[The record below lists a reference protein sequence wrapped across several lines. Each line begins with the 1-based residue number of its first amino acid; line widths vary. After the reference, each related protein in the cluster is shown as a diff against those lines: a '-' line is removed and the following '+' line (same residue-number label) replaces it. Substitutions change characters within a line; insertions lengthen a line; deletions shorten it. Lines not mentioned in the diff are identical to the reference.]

1 MQHFTQVI
9 DGIDGSRAEL
19 VGYVIDNSP
28 EMDPDRRRPA
38 ILIIPGGGYAI
49 GSDRESEPVALQFLA
64 AGYQA
69 FVLKYSCVP
78 SRYPVALLEMAEAMS
93 MIRGHADEWHVDAG
107 RVAAIGFSAGGH
119 LAANLTTVSSDAELR
134 DAGYDPAAV
143 RPDALLLCYP
153 VITSGRFAHRGS
165 FDNLLGDGK
174 DDASLLELLSIEKH
188 VDATMPPVFIWH
200 TITDQAVPV
209 ENSLLMIHAC
219 RDAGVSVEAH
229 LFPQAG
235 MDCHSPPWTPHVPVR
250 RARATST
257 TSCRPCRSGRGS
269 PSTGSAA
276 RSTRGKG
283 CCRRFTGP
291 FAHIPRLC
299 LGCAPSPCVG
309 YCVTVRGYR
318 HCACPH
324 AQ

>member
-69 FVLKYSCVP
+69 FVQKYSCVP

-188 VDATMPPVFIWH
+188 VDATMPPVFI
-200 TITDQAVPV
+200 
-209 ENSLLMIHAC
+209 
-219 RDAGVSVEAH
+219 
-229 LFPQAG
+229 
-235 MDCHSPPWTPHVPVR
+235 
-250 RARATST
+250 
-257 TSCRPCRSGRGS
+257 
-269 PSTGSAA
+269 
-276 RSTRGKG
+276 
-283 CCRRFTGP
+283 
-291 FAHIPRLC
+291 
-299 LGCAPSPCVG
+299 
-309 YCVTVRGYR
+309 
-318 HCACPH
+318 
-324 AQ
+324 

>member
-69 FVLKYSCVP
+69 FVLKYSCAP

-134 DAGYDPAAV
+134 DAGYDPAAM

-209 ENSLLMIHAC
+209 ENSLLMIQAC
-219 RDAGVSVEAH
+219 RDAGVSIEAH
-229 LFPQAG
+229 LFPQGGHGLSLATV
-235 MDCHSPPWTPHVPVR
+235 DT
-250 RARATST
+250 ARA
-257 TSCRPCRSGRGS
+257 GS
-269 PSTGSAA
+269 PGEGDLNNVVPAVQ
-276 RSTRGKG
+276 
-283 CCRRFTGP
+283 
-291 FAHIPRLC
+291 IWPRLAFDW
-299 LGCAPSPCVG
+299 LRR
-309 YCVTVRGYR
+309 TFDVR
-318 HCACPH
+318 
-324 AQ
+324 

>member
-1 MQHFTQVI
+1 
-9 DGIDGSRAEL
+9 
-19 VGYVIDNSP
+19 
-28 EMDPDRRRPA
+28 
-38 ILIIPGGGYAI
+38 
-49 GSDRESEPVALQFLA
+49 
-64 AGYQA
+64 
-69 FVLKYSCVP
+69 
-78 SRYPVALLEMAEAMS
+78 

-209 ENSLLMIHAC
+209 ENSLLMIQAC

-229 LFPQAG
+229 LFPQGGHGLSLATV
-235 MDCHSPPWTPHVPVR
+235 DT
-250 RARATST
+250 ARA
-257 TSCRPCRSGRGS
+257 GS
-269 PSTGSAA
+269 PGEGDLDNVVPAVQ
-276 RSTRGKG
+276 
-283 CCRRFTGP
+283 
-291 FAHIPRLC
+291 IWPRLAFDW
-299 LGCAPSPCVG
+299 LRRTFDA
-309 YCVTVRGYR
+309 R
-318 HCACPH
+318 
-324 AQ
+324 

>member
-19 VGYVIDNSP
+19 VGYVIDNSL

-69 FVLKYSCVP
+69 FVLKYSCAP
-78 SRYPVALLEMAEAMS
+78 SRYPV
-93 MIRGHADEWHVDAG
+93 
-107 RVAAIGFSAGGH
+107 
-119 LAANLTTVSSDAELR
+119 AANLTTVSSDAELR

-209 ENSLLMIHAC
+209 ENSLLMIQAC
-219 RDAGVSVEAH
+219 RLAGV
-229 LFPQAG
+229 
-235 MDCHSPPWTPHVPVR
+235 
-250 RARATST
+250 

-309 YCVTVRGYR
+309 YCVASDALHPVPSSPSLLVPPRV
-318 HCACPH
+318 
-324 AQ
+324 

>member
-1 MQHFTQVI
+1 M
-9 DGIDGSRAEL
+9 
-19 VGYVIDNSP
+19 
-28 EMDPDRRRPA
+28 
-38 ILIIPGGGYAI
+38 
-49 GSDRESEPVALQFLA
+49 
-64 AGYQA
+64 
-69 FVLKYSCVP
+69 
-78 SRYPVALLEMAEAMS
+78 
-93 MIRGHADEWHVDAG
+93 
-107 RVAAIGFSAGGH
+107 AAIGFSAGGH

-235 MDCHSPPWTPHVPVR
+235 WTVTRHRGHRTCRSPGEGDLNNVVPGRADLAAARLRLAPPHVR
-250 RARATST
+250 REVKAAV
-257 TSCRPCRSGRGS
+257 GGS
-269 PSTGSAA
+269 PAIRA
-276 RSTRGKG
+276 Y
-283 CCRRFTGP
+283 
-291 FAHIPRLC
+291 PRLC
-299 LGCAPSPCVG
+299 LAVRLTVRGLLRHCARVPSPCAPSRTVTHQENPCFPMLSG
-309 YCVTVRGYR
+309 YVTLRVPSQRDGTR
-318 HCACPH
+318 

>member
-1 MQHFTQVI
+1 MQHFTQII

-93 MIRGHADEWHVDAG
+93 MIRGHADEGPVDAG

-209 ENSLLMIHAC
+209 ENSLLMIQAC

-229 LFPQAG
+229 LFPQGGHGLSLATVDTARAG
-235 MDCHSPPWTPHVPVR
+235 RADLAAARLRLAPPHVRREVKAAVGGSQAHSRISRACALAVR
-250 RARATST
+250 RHRAWVIASL
-257 TSCRPCRSGRGS
+257 CV
-269 PSTGSAA
+269 PSQRDGT
-276 RSTRGKG
+276 
-283 CCRRFTGP
+283 
-291 FAHIPRLC
+291 L
-299 LGCAPSPCVG
+299 
-309 YCVTVRGYR
+309 
-318 HCACPH
+318 